1 METKKR
7 KQKEEGEDEG
17 GKGKFTEHSKRRHK
31 DDCSANHMKD
41 SDRTTINR
49 KTALLVIDV
58 QNDFCTG
65 SMKVKG
71 ALEIIPLI
79 NSVRHLFDLV
89 AFSKD
94 WHPPDHCSFKA
105 DVKGQVIRKGDNTEF
120 WPIHCVQGTE
130 GAALQKDLV
139 VSSDDLLITK
149 GENPLTESYAAS
161 NFVLGANLLL
171 FARYSAF
178 WDTLKQK
185 TKLENELHNAEIT
198 DVR

>member
-7 KQKEEGEDEG
+7 KQQKEDGADEGE
-17 GKGKFTEHSKRRHK
+17 KGKFTEHAKRRHK
-31 DDCSANHMKD
+31 DDSSAKKRNHMKD

-149 GENPLTESYAAS
+149 GENPLTESYVAS
-161 NFVLGANLLL
+161 NFV
-171 FARYSAF
+171 
-178 WDTLKQK
+178 
-185 TKLENELHNAEIT
+185 H
-198 DVR
+198 